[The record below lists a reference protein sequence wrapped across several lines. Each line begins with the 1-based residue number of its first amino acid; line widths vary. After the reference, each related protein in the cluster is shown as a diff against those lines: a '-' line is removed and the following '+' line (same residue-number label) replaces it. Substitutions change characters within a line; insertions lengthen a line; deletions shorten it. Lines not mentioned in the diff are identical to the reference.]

1 MSICLHVLLYTT
13 SMPDVPRGQKK
24 VLNALELG
32 SPVVMRFHL
41 VLETEPQSSE
51 RAASV
56 FFCVEPSLQTI
67 LKHC

>member
-1 MSICLHVLLYTT
+1 MSICVHVLLYTT
-13 SMPDVPRGQKK
+13 SMPDVSRGQKK

-32 SPVVMRFHL
+32 SPVVISFHL

-56 FFCVEPSLQTI
+56 LSCGAISTDHP
-67 LKHC
+67 